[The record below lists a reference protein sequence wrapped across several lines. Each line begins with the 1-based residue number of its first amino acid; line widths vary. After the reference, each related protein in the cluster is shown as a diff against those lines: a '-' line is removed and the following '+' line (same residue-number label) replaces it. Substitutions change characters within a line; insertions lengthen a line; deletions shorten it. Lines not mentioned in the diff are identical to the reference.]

1 MSEINNASHEQSRRA
16 EEVTH
21 AIAQI
26 DQSTQG
32 NVDMVSQAGNS
43 TELLR
48 GEARAM
54 TASIAEFTHE
64 QPFAVAPA
72 MSAPSD
78 DTDAVRRV
86 QAA

>member
-16 EEVTH
+16 GEVTH

-26 DQSTQG
+26 DQSTQS

-48 GEARAM
+48 GEARAL

-64 QPFAVAPA
+64 QV
-72 MSAPSD
+72 SAPPVLA
-78 DTDAVRRV
+78 TDIDADIEPA